1 MKRIL
6 VMTSLT
12 MMLIA
17 CQIPFAAAQE
27 NSKPV
32 QAVQIFDNLY
42 YVGLD
47 SVCAY
52 ILKTSG
58 GLILVDTLYEKF
70 ADQIPKS
77 MQQLKLNPRDLVIKD
92 GDTLTLGDTTIKF
105 YITPGHTPGVT
116 SIEFPVFDQGKRY
129 KAFMFGGMGLNTVNG
144 ARVAQQFVDSV
155 KRVMAV
161 PDVRVN
167 ITNHPET

>member
-32 QAVQIFDNLY
+32 PAFQIFDNLY

-58 GLILVDTLYEKF
+58 GFIFVDTLYEKI
-70 ADQIPKS
+70 ACEISQNL
-77 MQQLKLNPRDLVIKD
+77 QHAKLNPKNNKEIIVPHTHPDQHQGPNALQ
-92 GDTLTLGDTTIKF
+92 GLTG
-105 YITPGHTPGVT
+105 
-116 SIEFPVFDQGKRY
+116 
-129 KAFMFGGMGLNTVNG
+129 ATV
-144 ARVAQQFVDSV
+144 
-155 KRVMAV
+155 
-161 PDVRVN
+161 
-167 ITNHPET
+167 

>member
-12 MMLIA
+12 MILIA

-32 QAVQIFDNLY
+32 PAFQIFDNLY

-58 GLILVDTLYEKF
+58 GFILVDTLYEKI
-70 ADQIPKS
+70 ADQIPKTL
-77 MQQLKLNPRDLVIKD
+77 QPLKLNPKKIKYIIVTHPHTD
-92 GDTLTLGDTTIKF
+92 HTRCANAYHVPTGPLGWHAVGDSAKT
-105 YITPGHTPGVT
+105 
-116 SIEFPVFDQGKRY
+116 
-129 KAFMFGGMGLNTVNG
+129 
-144 ARVAQQFVDSV
+144 
-155 KRVMAV
+155 
-161 PDVRVN
+161 
-167 ITNHPET
+167 

>member
-32 QAVQIFDNLY
+32 PAFQIFDNLY

-58 GLILVDTLYEKF
+58 GLILVDTLYESSGGQHRQFKP
-70 ADQIPKS
+70 IR
-77 MQQLKLNPRDLVIKD
+77 RDLVIKD
-92 GDTLTLGDTTIKF
+92 GDTLTLVYTTIKF
-105 YITPGHTPGVT
+105 YLT
-116 SIEFPVFDQGKRY
+116 
-129 KAFMFGGMGLNTVNG
+129 
-144 ARVAQQFVDSV
+144 
-155 KRVMAV
+155 
-161 PDVRVN
+161 
-167 ITNHPET
+167 

>member
-32 QAVQIFDNLY
+32 PAFQIFDNLY

-58 GLILVDTLYEKF
+58 GFILGGRLYEKIVG
-70 ADQIPKS
+70 QNPKFKG
-77 MQQLKLNPRDLVIKD
+77 QAKINPQKNKNTNVTHPHTKHN
-92 GDTLTLGDTTIKF
+92 
-105 YITPGHTPGVT
+105 PGAN
-116 SIEFPVFDQGKRY
+116 
-129 KAFMFGGMGLNTVNG
+129 AFTAVMG
-144 ARVAQQFVDSV
+144 AR
-155 KRVMAV
+155 R
-161 PDVRVN
+161 
-167 ITNHPET
+167 